1 MQSLVHNVYFWLK
14 NPASE
19 AERDMLIKGLKT
31 LAGIPAVKELH
42 IGVPAS
48 TLQRDVVDNTYQ
60 VAEML
65 LFDSIDD
72 QNAYQEHPIH
82 KQFVD
87 RCSHLWEKVVVYDS
101 IAV

>member
-1 MQSLVHNVYFWLK
+1 MPSLVHNVYFWLK
-14 NPASE
+14 NPESE
-19 AERDMLIKGLKT
+19 ADLDQLIEGLRT
-31 LAGIPAVKELH
+31 LARIPVVKDLH

-101 IAV
+101 VAV